1 MFAGCWVDLVMK
13 KILARG
19 GIEFLAVL
27 LGITLSFWVEEWRDE
42 TEQRKL
48 LNNDCIHILSDVN
61 EDIITI
67 NKIIEKNQKILRSG
81 EKIIELVSDSNEI
94 EIDSIIIKL
103 NTLGYPTF
111 FGITRSYKLS
121 YSTGRLNLYGD
132 RTLVEEISRLYDHYY
147 ERLRTNSEL
156 FDKTG
161 MNFFDNFMLPI
172 YHTLFNMAY
181 RENDIRNFVTDQI
194 FTNQMLSFNY
204 RVRYYLSILKATKAQ
219 LEKVNHVL
227 ENYLK

>member
-1 MFAGCWVDLVMK
+1 MGWWVDFDMK

-27 LGITLSFWVEEWRDE
+27 LGITLSFWVEEWRNE

-48 LNNDCIHILSDVN
+48 LNNDCINILSDVN
-61 EDIITI
+61 EDIVTI

-94 EIDSIIIKL
+94 DIDSIIVKL
-103 NTLGYPTF
+103 NTIGYPTF

-121 YSTGRLNLYGD
+121 YSTGRLNLYGN

-156 FDKTG
+156 FDKVG

-172 YHTLFNMAY
+172 YHALFGMVY
-181 RENDIRNFVTDQI
+181 RENDIKNFVTDQT
-194 FTNQMLSFNY
+194 FTNHMIIFNY
-204 RVRYYLSILKATKAQ
+204 RVSYYLSILKATKTQ
-219 LEKVNHVL
+219 LEKVGHVL

>member
-27 LGITLSFWVEEWRDE
+27 LGITLSFWVEEWRNE

-94 EIDSIIIKL
+94 EIDSIII
-103 NTLGYPTF
+103 
-111 FGITRSYKLS
+111 
-121 YSTGRLNLYGD
+121 
-132 RTLVEEISRLYDHYY
+132 
-147 ERLRTNSEL
+147 
-156 FDKTG
+156 
-161 MNFFDNFMLPI
+161 
-172 YHTLFNMAY
+172 
-181 RENDIRNFVTDQI
+181 
-194 FTNQMLSFNY
+194 
-204 RVRYYLSILKATKAQ
+204 
-219 LEKVNHVL
+219 
-227 ENYLK
+227 

>member
-1 MFAGCWVDLVMK
+1 MK

-27 LGITLSFWVEEWRDE
+27 LGITLSFWVEEWRNE

-48 LNNDCIHILSDVN
+48 LNNDCINILSDVN

-67 NKIIEKNQKILRSG
+67 NKIIKKNQEILKSG
-81 EKIIELVSDSNEI
+81 KKIIELVSDSNEI
-94 EIDSIIIKL
+94 DIDSIIVKL

-132 RTLVEEISRLYDHYY
+132 RTLVEEISILYDHYY

-156 FDKTG
+156 FDKVG

-172 YHTLFNMAY
+172 YHALFGMVY
-181 RENDIRNFVTDQI
+181 RENDIKNFVTDQT
-194 FTNQMLSFNY
+194 FTNHMIIFNS
-204 RVRYYLSILKATKAQ
+204 RVTYYLSILKATKTQ
-219 LEKVNHVL
+219 LEKVGHVL

>member
-1 MFAGCWVDLVMK
+1 MK

-27 LGITLSFWVEEWRDE
+27 LGITLSFWVEEWRNE

-48 LNNDCIHILSDVN
+48 LNNDCINILSDVN

-67 NKIIEKNQKILRSG
+67 NKIIKKNQEILKSG
-81 EKIIELVSDSNEI
+81 KKIIELVSDSNEI
-94 EIDSIIIKL
+94 DIDSIIVKL
-103 NTLGYPTF
+103 NTIGYPTF

-132 RTLVEEISRLYDHYY
+132 RTLVEEISILYDHYY

-156 FDKTG
+156 FDKVG

-172 YHTLFNMAY
+172 YHALFGMVY
-181 RENDIRNFVTDQI
+181 RENDIKNFVTDQT
-194 FTNQMLSFNY
+194 FTNHMIIFNS
-204 RVRYYLSILKATKAQ
+204 RVSYYLSILKATKTQ

>member
-1 MFAGCWVDLVMK
+1 MK

-27 LGITLSFWVEEWRDE
+27 LGITLSFWVEEWRNE

-48 LNNDCIHILSDVN
+48 LNNDCINILSDVN
-61 EDIITI
+61 EDIVTI
-67 NKIIEKNQKILRSG
+67 NKIIEKNQNILRSG
-81 EKIIELVSDSNEI
+81 KKIIELVSDLNEI
-94 EIDSIIIKL
+94 DIDSIIVKL
-103 NTLGYPTF
+103 KTLGYPTF

-132 RTLVEEISRLYDHYY
+132 RTLVEEISILYDHYY

-156 FDKTG
+156 FDKVG

-172 YHTLFNMAY
+172 YHALFGMVY
-181 RENDIRNFVTDQI
+181 RENDIKNFVTDQT
-194 FTNQMLSFNY
+194 FTNHMIIFNS
-204 RVRYYLSILKATKAQ
+204 RVTYYLSILKATKTQ
-219 LEKVNHVL
+219 LEKVGHVL

>member
-1 MFAGCWVDLVMK
+1 MK

-27 LGITLSFWVEEWRDE
+27 LGITLSFWVEEWRNE

-48 LNNDCIHILSDVN
+48 LNNDCINILSDVN

-67 NKIIEKNQKILRSG
+67 NKIIKKNQEILKSG
-81 EKIIELVSDSNEI
+81 KKIIELVSDSNEI
-94 EIDSIIIKL
+94 DIDSIIVKL
-103 NTLGYPTF
+103 NTIGYPTF

-132 RTLVEEISRLYDHYY
+132 RTLVEEISILYDHYY

-156 FDKTG
+156 FDKVG

-172 YHTLFNMAY
+172 YHALFGMVY
-181 RENDIRNFVTDQI
+181 RENDIKNFVTDQT
-194 FTNQMLSFNY
+194 FTNHMIIFNS
-204 RVRYYLSILKATKAQ
+204 RVTYYLSILKATKTQ
-219 LEKVNHVL
+219 LEKVGHVL